1 MKFKIT
7 ISGLLALVLLAQ
19 IGSIPRV
26 HALIPPPSVPTDP
39 LGDLIPTAT
48 PDTGSSFLAPFINT
62 KPPNASQGDIASV
75 DCADWDQGMIWHYID
90 DPDSW
95 IISSDLLEQQKKA
108 KNAELRIV
116 PGTKDVHACLRG
128 TDSTRNSV
136 DSGNENIDAQSIRQN
151 VVRVLQYILSF
162 LAIIGVSMMM
172 YGGIIWIISAGA
184 DEKVGKARKIIIAAA
199 IGLLIIVAAWVIVS
213 FIINTYKNTLG

>member
-1 MKFKIT
+1 MN
-7 ISGLLALVLLAQ
+7 SDELLA
-19 IGSIPRV
+19 
-26 HALIPPPSVPTDP
+26 ALET
-39 LGDLIPTAT
+39 
-48 PDTGSSFLAPFINT
+48 
-62 KPPNASQGDIASV
+62 
-75 DCADWDQGMIWHYID
+75 
-90 DPDSW
+90 
-95 IISSDLLEQQKKA
+95 EKA

-116 PGTKDVHACLRG
+116 PSTKDVHACLRG

-172 YGGIIWIISAGA
+172 YGGIIWITSAGA